1 MKNFAL
7 ALLPV
12 AALSSVPAFAAGGAT
27 GPDYSSLTSAI
38 SFDSTIAA
46 ILSVGALAIALT
58 LAVVGVRKVIRMVR
72 GA

>member
-1 MKNFAL
+1 MKKFAL

-12 AALSSVPAFAAGGAT
+12 AAFSSVPAFAAGGAT